1 MSTFHGLRGRA
12 GDTFAYTI
20 LAADADGAAI
30 DLTGGSV
37 EWSLKSGDTE
47 HQYIDNA
54 QASITTPASGE
65 ITLTLTPT
73 ETRALAGSIWRYEV
87 TLTYATTARQT
98 VLHGFMSFALEVI
111 E

>member
-1 MSTFHGLRGRA
+1 MSTFHGLHARA

-20 LAADADGAAI
+20 LAADADGVAI

-37 EWSLKSGDTE
+37 EWSIKSGDIE

-73 ETRALAGSIWRYEV
+73 ETRALAGLIWRYEI
-87 TLTYATTARQT
+87 TITYVDGTRQT
-98 VLHGFMSFALEVI
+98 VLHGFLSFASEVI